1 MNCDTKE
8 NCDIK
13 DKSLKDV
20 GRKRIEWAIK
30 RMPVLEHIRQRFEK
44 EKPLQGLTIG
54 ACLHVTTETAAL
66 AVTLKAAGAR
76 TLVCASNPLSTQ
88 DDTAASL
95 VYDYGI
101 EVFAINAEDNKTYY
115 NHIDSV
121 LSANPQITLD
131 DGADLV
137 STIHKRAG
145 LGQKVQLPWASTE
158 ETTTGVIRLKALEKE
173 GKLLYPIIAVND
185 AYTKHLFD
193 NRYGTGQST
202 LDGIIRATNKLIAGT
217 TVVICGYGWCGR
229 GAAKKAQGLGANI
242 IVCEIDSLKAL
253 EAVMDGFRVMP
264 MNEAARIGDIF
275 ITLTGDIH
283 VIAKEHFP
291 LMKDRAILANSGHFD
306 VEIDIKNLEKIA
318 VGKKEVKPL
327 VIEYTLEGKKRIYLL
342 GEGRLVNLACAEGHP
357 AEVMDLSFANQALSC
372 EYIAK
377 NKDKLENKVYK
388 VPDDIDY
395 EVARLKLESLEVK
408 IDKLTPEQEKYLSS
422 WQEGT

>member
-1 MNCDTKE
+1 M

-13 DKSLKDV
+13 DKKLKYS
-20 GRKRIEWAIK
+20 GKKRIEWALK
-30 RMPVLEHIRQRFEK
+30 RMPVLETIRKRFAK
-44 EKPLQGLTIG
+44 EKTLKGLTIG

-66 AVTLKAAGAR
+66 AITLKAAGAR
-76 TLVCASNPLSTQ
+76 ALVCASNPLSTQ

-95 VYDYGI
+95 VYDYGV
-101 EVFAINAEDNKTYY
+101 EVFAINAENTPTYY
-115 NHIDSV
+115 KHIDSV
-121 LSANPQITLD
+121 LKENPQITLD

-137 STIHKRAG
+137 STIHKRAAKNKKG
-145 LGQKVQLPWASTE
+145 LKLPWASTE

-217 TVVICGYGWCGR
+217 VLVVCGYGWCGK
-229 GAAKKAQGLGANI
+229 GATQKARGLGANV
-242 IVCEIDSLKAL
+242 IVCEVDHLKAL

-264 MNEAARIGDIF
+264 MNEAAKIGDIF
-275 ITLTGDIH
+275 ITVTGDIN
-283 VIAKEHFP
+283 VISKKHFP
-291 LMKDRAILANSGHFD
+291 LMKDRAIISNSGHFD
-306 VEIDIKNLEKIA
+306 VEIDIKSLSKLA
-318 VGKKEVKPL
+318 VTKKDAKPL
-327 VIEYTLEGKKRIYLL
+327 VTEYTLKNKKRIYLL

-372 EYIAK
+372 EYIKQSK
-377 NKDKLENKVYK
+377 NKLQRKVYK
-388 VPDDIDY
+388 VPDNIDCK
-395 EVARLKLESLEVK
+395 VAKLKLQSMGIK
-408 IDKLTPEQEKYLSS
+408 IDSLTEEQKKYLSS